1 MPVVGTRFKMD
12 IGGSRRNTPAHL
24 IPLPNIT
31 QSPPPQLN
39 TTTPSS
45 SLLNAPMIQ
54 RVYRAKSGCSSC
66 GKRVA

>member
-1 MPVVGTRFKMD
+1 MPFAGSQRFKMD
-12 IGGSRRNTPAHL
+12 ISGNKRPTSNL

-31 QSPPPQLN
+31 QSPPPQMN
-39 TTTPSS
+39 NRTPAS

-54 RVYRAKSGCSSC
+54 RVYRAKAGCSSC